1 MKPKHPPK
9 PRPAKRPATPAAD
22 ENLAEAGDTPDEP
35 ADAQRPAPADV
46 QRADEHAAGSIE
58 TVAEDEADGGV
69 DATLDES
76 APRPRGP

>member
-1 MKPKHPPK
+1 MKPKHPRK
-9 PRPAKRPATPAAD
+9 TRPARRLPAPATDAPP
-22 ENLAEAGDTPDEP
+22 AEAGDVPDEP
-35 ADAQRPAPADV
+35 EEQGRPAPADV

-76 APRPRGP
+76 AKRPRGP